1 MWRWCVY
8 HVADEVTK
16 LLAAKADATA
26 VSDIARRKA
35 DRTEM
40 KEVRE
45 GTGSCVERVVFD
57 VRL

>member
-1 MWRWCVY
+1 MY

-26 VSDIARRKA
+26 VSDIASRKA

-45 GTGSCVERVVFD
+45 GTGSCVERVAFD